1 MKNLLI
7 FKQIEPNLCHVLHVS
22 IHDLG
27 HVTGGQ
33 ALLPL
38 QTHRVTE
45 LELDLPVLG
54 VQSDPIADEILS
66 VLRNEDTS
74 ELVLTFSSDPR
85 PYLGGQPR
93 LMRASIGSPGNSSFK
108 HGLHAVEK

>member
-1 MKNLLI
+1 MKAFPVNLKIRIRLVEI
-7 FKQIEPNLCHVLHVS
+7 FKEREANLRHVLHVS

-66 VLRNEDTS
+66 VLR
-74 ELVLTFSSDPR
+74 R
-85 PYLGGQPR
+85 GQCQD
-93 LMRASIGSPGNSSFK
+93 
-108 HGLHAVEK
+108 